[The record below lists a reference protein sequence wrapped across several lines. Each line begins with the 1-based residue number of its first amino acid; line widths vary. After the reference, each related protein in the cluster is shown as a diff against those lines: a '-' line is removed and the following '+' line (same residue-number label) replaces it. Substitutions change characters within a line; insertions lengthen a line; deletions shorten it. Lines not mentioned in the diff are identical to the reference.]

1 LKRTYRRFAPLVAA
15 LAALPVLALASACAP
30 SGALEQV
37 PREQLFTLSYG
48 VLEDQLDLFRS
59 SSAAAPAKTRIAMR
73 DGIFFVTNGS
83 SGKVLSF
90 SSFGDLLSLVFDP
103 ERNPEPL
110 SLKALDQGEEGS
122 GRVARRYPL
131 AVPGEI
137 AVGSSGMLYV
147 EDRLPTERRLV
158 DEDIGVP
165 LDYVVLRF
173 SREGAFLDFLGQEG
187 LGGTPFPYID
197 GIYAVADG
205 GCLVVSMTKDG
216 WLLFRYD
223 ANGALLSSVR
233 VRRSALPV
241 PEGERLFANLE
252 KIVADPRGD
261 GAWLKI
267 DYYRELVEKDT
278 LAGSGVEYAGSRL
291 YLMDLGRAAYS
302 ESIEL
307 PLIEAENAGSD
318 AIPPIHELVGIDASG
333 RIYLSATG
341 LDGSFTV
348 SVMDRDSRRPKRYA
362 LPIELDE
369 LEYATFNLS
378 PEGIL
383 SALLATRFEARVV
396 WWRFDKAFAPAEQ

>member
-1 LKRTYRRFAPLVAA
+1 MKRNQRLLTACAAILATA
-15 LAALPVLALASACAP
+15 LAAVSCAP
-30 SGALEQV
+30 EGALEQV

-59 SSAAAPAKTRIAMR
+59 SSAAAPAKTRLAMR

-110 SLKALDQGEEGS
+110 SLEALDQGETGT

-131 AVPGEI
+131 AAPGEI
-137 AVGSSGMLYV
+137 AVGANGILYV
-147 EDRLPTERRLV
+147 EDRLPAERRLV

-173 SREGAFLDFLGQEG
+173 SREGSFLDFLGQEG

-197 GIYAVADG
+197 GIYPVEGG
-205 GCLVVSMTKDG
+205 GCMVVSMTKDG
-216 WLLFRYD
+216 WLVFSFD
-223 ANGALLSSVR
+223 ADGALLSSVR
-233 VRRSALPV
+233 IRRSTLPQ

-252 KIVADPRGD
+252 KIVADPDGE

-278 LAGSGVEYAGSRL
+278 MAGSGVAYAGSRL
-291 YLMDLGRAAYS
+291 YLMDLERAAYS

-307 PLIEAENAGSD
+307 PSVEYEDDEPGSV
-318 AIPPIHELVGIDASG
+318 PPIHELVGIDADG

-348 SVMDRDSRRPKRYA
+348 SVLDRDSRRPKRYV

-378 PEGIL
+378 SEGIL

-396 WWRFDKAFAPAEQ
+396 WWRFDKAFAPTQK